1 MNRAQSTRTSRVVVN
16 GVLVLTSIYFLFPVW
31 WLIVSATKSNQ
42 DLFSSNGLWFAAPH
56 LLDNIQAVL
65 SYDRGMFP
73 RWLLNSIG
81 YSTIAAVL
89 GTLFAAAAGYVLGKF
104 EFRGK
109 SILSISVTAGLLI
122 PAALLTIP
130 LYLLASTVNLTN
142 TVWAIIIPSIVT
154 PFGAYLAR
162 VSAEQS
168 VPTEVLEAARLDGA
182 SEVRIF
188 RQIVLRILTPALVT
202 IALFTFVGTWNNF
215 MLPLVM
221 LSDASLYPVS
231 LGLYS
236 WQSYLGSATYNLVLT
251 GSLLMVIPLVIGFF
265 VLQRFWR
272 PGMAVGSVKG

>member
-1 MNRAQSTRTSRVVVN
+1 MNRPRSTRTSRIVVN
-16 GVLVLTSIYFLFPVW
+16 GVLVLTSLYFLLPVW
-31 WLIVSATKSNQ
+31 WLLVSATKDNQ
-42 DLFSSNGLWFAAPH
+42 DLFSSNGMWFATPH
-56 LLDNIQAVL
+56 LLDNIHAVL
-65 SYDRGMFP
+65 TYDRGMFP
-73 RWLLNSIG
+73 RWLLNSVG
-81 YSTIAAVL
+81 YSTVSAVL
-89 GTLFAAAAGYVLGKF
+89 GTLVAAAAGYVLAKF

-109 SILSISVTAGLLI
+109 AVLSTAVIAGLLI

-142 TVWAIIIPSIVT
+142 TVWAIIVRSMVT
-154 PFGAYLAR
+154 PFGVYLAR
-162 VSAEQS
+162 VYAEAS
-168 VPTEVLEAARLDGA
+168 VPTEVLEAGRLDGA

-202 IALFTFVGTWNNF
+202 VALFTFVGTWNNF

-221 LSDASLYPVS
+221 LSDTSLYPVS